1 MRKEIKE
8 DQRKEKERRGAEK
21 ERDKLGDSK

>member
-21 ERDKLGDSK
+21 ERDKLGGSK